1 MQSSVRGM
9 MNVPRIFI
17 FSLGQFSSV
26 LQYDDDPMII
36 EQFRILK
43 AISTYSPGTGWKLD
57 ITQTATLPRAP
68 GGAKNFKGIY
78 HVKLFRDVSVRPLEP
93 K

>member
-1 MQSSVRGM
+1 MQSSVRGI

-36 EQFRILK
+36 EQFRTLK
-43 AISTYSPGTGWKLD
+43 AKCRTDWTDGPYCYGTKSIG
-57 ITQTATLPRAP
+57 PERC
-68 GGAKNFKGIY
+68 
-78 HVKLFRDVSVRPLEP
+78 
-93 K
+93 

>member
-1 MQSSVRGM
+1 M

-36 EQFRILK
+36 EQFRTLK
-43 AISTYSPGTGWKLD
+43 AKCWTDWTDGPYCYGTIKEH
-57 ITQTATLPRAP
+57 QSRAMLIIIIVI
-68 GGAKNFKGIY
+68 NSMVMR
-78 HVKLFRDVSVRPLEP
+78 VK
-93 K
+93 